1 MGLSARRP
9 HGDTRPVKQ
18 RLLRD
23 SGAGGQVVP
32 MPMLIGTS
40 GWQYRDWR
48 GGLYPE
54 GVPQRR
60 WLEHYAARYLTVE
73 NNNSFYRLPSRETF
87 AAWRERTPDGFVMAV
102 KASRYLT
109 HVRRLRDPAEPVAR
123 LLGAAAGLGPK
134 LGPVLLQLPP
144 TLKADPDTLDA
155 CLKEFRTA
163 AATMGEHRLRL
174 AVEPRHETWWT
185 DEIRQV
191 LAAHNATLCW
201 ADRRGRPITPL
212 WRTATWGY
220 LRFHE
225 GTARPWPSYGPQAL
239 RSWVA
244 RLAGTWPDE
253 ADVYVYFNNDPGGA
267 AVINSAQ
274 CADLARQAGSSVTRT
289 PEAGNAGEARHRP
302 LYRPDALPPL
312 CRHGVR

>member
-1 MGLSARRP
+1 
-9 HGDTRPVKQ
+9 
-18 RLLRD
+18 
-23 SGAGGQVVP
+23 

-54 GVPQRR
+54 GVPQRL
-60 WLEHYAARYLTVE
+60 WLEHYAARYQTVE
-73 NNNSFYRLPSRETF
+73 NNNSFYRLPSREMF
-87 AAWRERTPDGFVMAV
+87 GAWRERTPDGFVMAV

-109 HVRRLRDPAEPVAR
+109 HVRRLRDPAGPVAR
-123 LLGAAAGLGPK
+123 LVGAAAALGPK

-144 TLKADPDTLDA
+144 TLKADPGTLDA

-163 AATMGEHRLRL
+163 SAALGGQGLRL
-174 AVEPRHETWWT
+174 VVEPRHETWWT

-191 LAAHNATLCW
+191 LAAHDAALCW
-201 ADRRGRPITPL
+201 ADRRGRPVTPR

-225 GTARPWPSYGPQAL
+225 GAAQPWPSYGPQAL

-244 RLAGTWPDE
+244 RLTGAWPDE

-267 AVINSAQ
+267 AVINSARF
-274 CADLARQAGSSVTRT
+274 ADMARQAGRTVTRT
-289 PEAGNAGEARHRP
+289 PAVGHVAATTAIP
-302 LYRPDALPPL
+302 AW
-312 CRHGVR
+312 

>member
-1 MGLSARRP
+1 
-9 HGDTRPVKQ
+9 
-18 RLLRD
+18 
-23 SGAGGQVVP
+23 
-32 MPMLIGTS
+32 MPMKIGTS

-48 GGLYPE
+48 GPLYPP

-60 WLEHYAARYLTVE
+60 WLEHYAERYLTVE
-73 NNNSFYRLPSRETF
+73 NNNSFYRLPPRETF
-87 AAWRERTPDGFVMAV
+87 ESWRERTPDDFVMAV

-144 TLKADPDTLDA
+144 TLKADVKALDA
-155 CLKEFRTA
+155 CLGEFRKA
-163 AATMGEHRLRL
+163 AAAVGEHGLRV

-185 DEIRQV
+185 EETRQV
-191 LAAHNATLCW
+191 LAAHDAALCW

-225 GTARPWPSYGPQAL
+225 GTAQPRPRYGPRAL
-239 RSWVA
+239 GSWVT
-244 RLAGTWPDE
+244 RLTETWPDE
-253 ADVYVYFNNDPGGA
+253 ADVYAYFNNDHGGA

-274 CADLARQAGSSVTRT
+274 FADLARRAGRSATRT
-289 PEAGNAGEARHRP
+289 PAIGEP
-302 LYRPDALPPL
+302 
-312 CRHGVR
+312 G

>member
-1 MGLSARRP
+1 M
-9 HGDTRPVKQ
+9 
-18 RLLRD
+18 
-23 SGAGGQVVP
+23 
-32 MPMLIGTS
+32 
-40 GWQYRDWR
+40 
-48 GGLYPE
+48 E
-54 GVPQRR
+54 FF
-60 WLEHYAARYLTVE
+60 AARFDTVE
-73 NNNSFYRLPSRETF
+73 LNVTFYRMPASATFRSWASRV
-87 AAWRERTPDGFVMAV
+87 PDGFVFAV

-109 HVRRLRDPAEPVAR
+109 HVRRLRDPAEPVTR

-155 CLKEFRTA
+155 CLQEFRTA
-163 AATMGEHRLRL
+163 AAALGEHGLRL

-191 LAAHNATLCW
+191 LAAHDATLCW

-212 WRTATWGY
+212 WCTATWGY

-225 GTARPWPSYGPQAL
+225 GTAQPWPSYGRQAL

-244 RLAGTWPDE
+244 RLSETWPDE
-253 ADVYVYFNNDPGGA
+253 ADLYVYFNNDPGGA

-274 CADLARQAGSSVTRT
+274 FADLARQAGRSTTRT
-289 PEAGNAGEARHRP
+289 PDVGQVAATAAIP
-302 LYRPDALPPL
+302 TW
-312 CRHGVR
+312 